1 MTAILTLEHC
11 NLTDTATVSHN
22 AIYSVPVGYAHAYL
36 VEGEVLTI
44 EQLLHVLLIP
54 SANDAA
60 NVLAEHI
67 ASSVSSFTTMMNT
80 KALELGCTNTN
91 FVNANGIQADSHYS
105 TAYDLA
111 IMGRYAMQ
119 NETFRK
125 IVSTTKYTLPATNKY
140 SENNR
145 FFKNTNQLIV
155 PDERDSVDN
164 YYYPYATGI
173 KTGYT
178 NVAKECVVASAKKD
192 DIEYIV
198 VILGAER
205 TENGLSGRFIDC
217 KNLFNYAFENYTT
230 HVINEE
236 NSILKQVKVSNANI
250 FNNNLDVII
259 KDKITLVL
267 KKDTNIST
275 ITPTIEITSNLIA
288 PISKNSVIGTITYN
302 VDGNTYT
309 SDLLAGSD
317 IAESNTF
324 STFLTILSIILVLYF
339 LYRLLKWDTKKKKKR
354 KKSSKKGKGRKSSKK
369 TNKDKDDFLYW

>member
-11 NLTDTATVSHN
+11 QLTDTATVSHN

-44 EQLLHVLLIP
+44 EQLLHLLLIP

-60 NVLAEHI
+60 TVLAEHI
-67 ASSVSSFTTMMNT
+67 AGSVSSFATMMNT

-91 FVNANGIQADSHYS
+91 FVNANGIQADNHYT

-145 FFKNTNQLIV
+145 FFKTTNELII

-178 NVAKECVVASAKKD
+178 TAAKECVVAGAKKD

-236 NSILKQVKVSNANI
+236 NSVLKQVKVSNANI

-267 KKDTNIST
+267 KKDTDIST
-275 ITPTIEITSNLIA
+275 ITPTIEINSDLTA

-317 IAESNTF
+317 MAESNTF

-354 KKSSKKGKGRKSSKK
+354 KKSSKKGKVRKSTKK